1 MSDFVF
7 PQDGTTPDILGHY
20 PREGG
25 LTKRELFA
33 AAALSNPDITL
44 CAKNGLAGLGRVC
57 CDVADALL
65 EALNAN
71 PRKD

>member
-33 AAALSNPDITL
+33 VAALSGLLACPTTVWEET
-44 CAKNGLAGLGRVC
+44 AKDAVTF
-57 CDVADALL
+57 ADALL
-65 EALNAN
+65 TALNAN
-71 PRKD
+71 PRQD